1 MTFKKL
7 KEISQPHYYSLFL
20 DRFFPKTLRG
30 VLRKVAAFLA
40 LVSFAA
46 ALFFNSLPLYFDY
59 ADGLFFL
66 FIFIYL
72 ALSFL
77 EFFYKSMR
85 GDGLRVRIKENII
98 DENKSLD
105 YALSSLLFF
114 TDEID
119 VTRAFFETKVGREIL
134 IRSSISPQNVK
145 DFVYA
150 ERSPIMASSLNLGSD
165 FVNLA
170 AYAGAIYDA
179 DKSFQAF
186 LSQNSTNREEFI
198 GAANWVMNMEERK
211 CRKERFWS
219 RENLGA
225 MPSIGTSWS
234 YGIANDLG
242 RFGVPFENVT
252 NVSSL
257 DVENGYRGKE
267 VLSLEGILERREEAN
282 AIIIDDD
289 EAVAR
294 DIVGRFL
301 KRIKLGISPPSI
313 EHKNVIELDWTA
325 LVASYK
331 NKNELEGELIK
342 VLNQSISAGNVIL
355 YIRDLSGFVSNV
367 KALGINLP
375 SLLFPYL
382 SSRDLPVIA
391 SATTSDFH
399 FIIETIPTLLE
410 KFERIIP
417 AKTGAEA
424 SIDVILEQIPSIE
437 GQYGFFFSYPSVLAL
452 VNSADRFVSY
462 GEMPGKAIDML
473 IEIAPWA
480 AEKGISVLR
489 EDDVSAFV
497 SGKTGI
503 DTGIIREKE
512 ANKIEHLEKLLHR
525 RIVGQD
531 EAVNGIGS
539 AIRRAR
545 SGVGNPNRPLSSF
558 LFIGPTG
565 VGKTEVSKAL
575 AESFFGDESKMI
587 RFDMSEY
594 NGPEALSRL
603 IGDFTLNKSGLLASK
618 IRDNPYSVLLLD
630 EFEKAAPDVLDLF
643 LQILDEGIFT
653 DALGRQVGCRNLI
666 IIATSNAGSALIW
679 ETIKSGANLS
689 KSKDTIINAI
699 IKDKIFRPE
708 LLNRF
713 DGIIFF
719 HPLQRQELESV
730 ARLELEKLAKRLT
743 EKNIELVIN
752 DDIVS
757 FLVEKGSDPQFGGRS
772 INRAI
777 QNEIEDLVARK
788 IVRGEAKPGSKIEI
802 KKEELQK

>member
-7 KEISQPHYYSLFL
+7 KEISRPHHYSLFL
-20 DRFFPKTLRG
+20 DKFFPRALRG
-30 VLRKVAAFLA
+30 ILRKSTAFLA
-40 LVSFAA
+40 LISFAF

-59 ADGLFFL
+59 ADGFFFL

-72 ALSFL
+72 LLSFL
-77 EFFYKSMR
+77 EFFYKSMKS
-85 GDGLRVRIKENII
+85 DGLRVRTEESLI
-98 DENKSLD
+98 NKSKSID
-105 YALSSLLFF
+105 YALSSILFS

-119 VTRAFFETKVGREIL
+119 ITRALFETKIGMEVL
-134 IRSSISPQNVK
+134 IRSGVSLQNIK
-145 DFVYA
+145 DFIYS
-150 ERSPIMASSLNLGSD
+150 EKSPIIASSLNLGND
-165 FVNLA
+165 FINLA
-170 AYAGAIYDA
+170 AYAGIIYDA
-179 DKSFQAF
+179 DKSLQAF
-186 LSQNSTNREEFI
+186 LSQNSINKEEFI
-198 GAANWVMNMEERK
+198 GSATWVMNMEERRL
-211 CRKERFWS
+211 RKERFWS

-225 MPSIGTSWS
+225 IPSIGTSWS
-234 YGIANDLG
+234 YGMSSDLG
-242 RFGVPFENVT
+242 KYGIPFENVT

-257 DVENGYRGKE
+257 DIENGYRDRE
-267 VLSLEGILERREEAN
+267 VFLLEGILERKEEAN
-282 AIIIDDD
+282 AIIIDDS
-289 EAVAR
+289 EAEAR

-313 EHKNVIELDWTA
+313 EHKNVIELDWGS

-331 NKNELEGELIK
+331 NKSELEAELLKI
-342 VLNQSISAGNVIL
+342 LNQSVSAGNIIL
-355 YIRDLSGFVSNV
+355 YIRDLSGLVSNV

-391 SATTSDFH
+391 STTTSDFH

-417 AKTGAEA
+417 NKTGAEA
-424 SIDVILEQIPSIE
+424 SIDVLLEQVPSIE
-437 GQYGFFFSYPSVLAL
+437 RQYGFFFSYPSILTLA
-452 VNSADRFVSY
+452 NAADRFITY
-462 GEMPGKAIDML
+462 GEMPGKALDML

-480 AEKGISVLR
+480 SERKISILR
-489 EDDVSAFV
+489 ENDVSAFV
-497 SGKTGI
+497 SEKTGI
-503 DTGIIREKE
+503 DTGVIREKE
-512 ANKIEHLEKLLHR
+512 ADKIEHLEKLLHR

-531 EAVNGIGS
+531 EAVNGIAN

-545 SGVGNPNRPLSSF
+545 SGIGNPKRPLSSF

-575 AESFFGDESKMI
+575 AESFFGDEKKMI

-594 NGPEALSRL
+594 NGPEALSQL
-603 IGDFTLNKSGLLASK
+603 IGDFAMNKSGLLASK
-618 IRDNPYSVLLLD
+618 IRDNPYGVLLLD

-666 IIATSNAGSALIW
+666 IIATSNAGSSLIW
-679 ETIKSGANLS
+679 ETIRSGSNLS
-689 KSKDTIINAI
+689 QSKDTIVNAI

-719 HPLQRQELESV
+719 HPLQNRELESV
-730 ARLELEKLAKRLT
+730 ARLELEKLAKRLK
-743 EKNIELVIN
+743 ERNLELVIN
-752 DDIVS
+752 EDAIN

-777 QNEIEDLVARK
+777 QNEIEDLIARK
-788 IVRGEAKPGSKIEI
+788 IVSGEAKPGSKIEI
-802 KKEELQK
+802 KREELTK